1 MQFLAHRGAWLS
13 RHEQNTPQALHKAL
27 VSGWG
32 IETDIRDLNGELVI
46 SHDMPRNGALSVAQ
60 FLDDYIETKATGML
74 ALNIKADGLTATL
87 KQLLDERGITRYFC
101 FDMSV
106 PDSLAYL
113 KHGMSTAARLSEY
126 ENEGML
132 SEAAKTLWVDGFS
145 HLNVKNEQL
154 ARWLDKGKQVC
165 LVSPELHGR
174 DPFELWQQLAW
185 LPDELRLNQNLMLCT
200 DNPATVSEIVQ

>member
-1 MQFLAHRGAWLS
+1 MQILAHRGVWHA
-13 RHEQNTPQALHKAL
+13 RHEQNTAHALHKAL

-46 SHDMPRNGALSVAQ
+46 SHDMPLVGVLTVTQ
-60 FLDDYIETKATGML
+60 FLDDYIEINATSML
-74 ALNIKADGLTATL
+74 ALNIKSDGLTTML
-87 KQLLDERGITRYFC
+87 KQLLDERGITQYFC

-113 KHGMSTAARLSEY
+113 EHGMSTAARLSEY
-126 ENEGML
+126 ESEGIL

-145 HLNVKNEQL
+145 HLNVNAEQL
-154 ARWLDKGKQVC
+154 ARWLEIGKRVC

-185 LPDELRLNQNLMLCT
+185 LPDEIRLNPNLMLCT
-200 DNPATVSEIVQ
+200 DNPSAVSEIVQ

>member
-13 RHEQNTPQALHKAL
+13 RHEQNTLQALHKAL

-32 IETDIRDLNGELVI
+32 VETDIRDLNGELVI
-46 SHDMPRNGALSVAQ
+46 SHDMPRTGVLTAAE
-60 FLDDYIETKATGML
+60 FFDDYIETKAKSML
-74 ALNIKADGLTATL
+74 ALNIKSDGLTTLL

-113 KHGMSTAARLSEY
+113 KQDMLIAARLSEY
-126 ENEGML
+126 EDEGIL
-132 SEAAKTLWVDGFS
+132 SEAANTLWVDGFS
-145 HLNVKNEQL
+145 HLNLKNEQL
-154 ARWLDKGKQVC
+154 ARWLENGKQVC

-174 DPFELWQQLAW
+174 EPFEFWQQLAW
-185 LPDELRLNQNLMLCT
+185 LPDELRLNPNLMLCT